1 MLSPPLIRQFWET
14 VNDLYDR
21 PSIHNELTDL
31 ILQRIKYQLKFRD
44 SLSPDKIKPQ
54 SLLQRMDAEEGATL
68 REDPLDE
75 STWAGT
81 CVACGRKVPSWLQLC
96 GKTKCDN
103 DPAECEHSDLD
114 DEMWGM

>member
-54 SLLQRMDAEEGATL
+54 SLLQRLDTYGLGKKRPLEEFLRISEIHMDTQRVGPANWCRQGS
-68 REDPLDE
+68 P
-75 STWAGT
+75 
-81 CVACGRKVPSWLQLC
+81 PP
-96 GKTKCDN
+96 TK
-103 DPAECEHSDLD
+103 
-114 DEMWGM
+114 

>member
-1 MLSPPLIRQFWET
+1 MGMGEEIIMSTRTWTAGWDIYGPTEDVVKHEYVRMESPKFWET

-54 SLLQRMDAEEGATL
+54 SLLQRLDTYGLGKKRPLEEFL
-68 REDPLDE
+68 R
-75 STWAGT
+75 
-81 CVACGRKVPSWLQLC
+81 
-96 GKTKCDN
+96 
-103 DPAECEHSDLD
+103 
-114 DEMWGM
+114 